1 MTGKVGMVSLSPL
14 RRTRRG
20 KREGERERWGE
31 REGEG
36 ERGKR
41 VEMADFGGGGEEEE
55 EEVWRRGKVKAAG
68 SSLVGQG

>member
-20 KREGERERWGE
+20 KRGGERERWGE
-31 REGEG
+31 GGGEG
-36 ERGKR
+36 EM
-41 VEMADFGGGGEEEE
+41 VVFGEGREEE

-68 SSLVGQG
+68 SLLVGQG